1 MYKILFVDDDPLILR
16 RLHQILD
23 WSSMGFKI
31 LSDAA
36 DGLAALEIMK
46 NEVPDVMACSWHNRY
61 GTLIRTS
68 SV

>member
-1 MYKILFVDDDPLILR
+1 MYKILFVYDDPLILR

-46 NEVPDVMACSWHNRY
+46 NEVPDVMICDINMPNMRC
-61 GTLIRTS
+61 
-68 SV
+68 V